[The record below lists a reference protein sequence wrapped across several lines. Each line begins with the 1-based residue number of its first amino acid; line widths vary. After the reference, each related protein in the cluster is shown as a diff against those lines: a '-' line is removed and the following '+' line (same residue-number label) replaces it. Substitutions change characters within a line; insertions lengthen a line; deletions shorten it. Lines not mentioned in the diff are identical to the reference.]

1 MIEPKYHFDWAA
13 SSASRIS
20 FFNAV
25 SVVFSPTFLPA
36 VARRRGLFL
45 RLLGDQC
52 VVGQGQRFGAR
63 FASLTLNDVYRPCFA
78 ETDMRRALIL
88 CAVTLLA
95 VSTGYGQDRD
105 AASLVLR
112 IRLENEA
119 ITPVVAQFLERA
131 IKQAE
136 EQRAQSLVVE
146 LSTPGGYLDATERIV
161 TTMFDS
167 PVPIVVYVSPSGAR
181 SASAGVF
188 VTMAAHV
195 AAMAPATHIGAAHPV
210 QLGMPSELPG
220 THKQPRDEEQ
230 EASETPPQPSV
241 MEQKILN
248 DTVARARAI
257 AEYRGRNAEWAAA
270 AVAENRVDIAKDA
283 LAKGVVDIVAK
294 DVNDLLEQID
304 GRSVTVKRGGIEQTV
319 QLHTKASQIR
329 TLEMWWGEK
338 VLAVISNP
346 NVAML
351 LLMFGVYGILY
362 ELYSPGWGVSGTL
375 GVVSLVLA
383 FFGLSVLPIN
393 YAGLAL
399 VAVAL
404 CLFAAEA
411 FVTSYGALTVSGIV
425 CLILGGTM
433 LVDTP
438 HEFLRV
444 SQSVLIPI
452 AVATGLI
459 VAFLLSSVVKAQR
472 SRVLTGGEGLIGL
485 HGTAPDKFSPRDD
498 HYEGQVF
505 VRGEIWRAV
514 SAEPIAS
521 GQAIEV
527 DKRQGLT
534 LTVSGNGV
542 APQT

>member
-1 MIEPKYHFDWAA
+1 MRQALLVCVIAFGYVASGWSDEPA
-13 SSASRIS
+13 SSA
-20 FFNAV
+20 A
-25 SVVFSPTFLPA
+25 
-36 VARRRGLFL
+36 
-45 RLLGDQC
+45 
-52 VVGQGQRFGAR
+52 
-63 FASLTLNDVYRPCFA
+63 
-78 ETDMRRALIL
+78 
-88 CAVTLLA
+88 
-95 VSTGYGQDRD
+95 
-105 AASLVLR
+105 VLR
-112 IRLENEA
+112 IQLENEA
-119 ITPVVAQFLERA
+119 ITPVVAQFLERG
-131 IKQAE
+131 IREAE
-136 EQRAQSLVVE
+136 EQRAQCLVVE

-161 TTMFDS
+161 TTMYDS

-181 SASAGVF
+181 AASAGVF

-210 QLGMPSELPG
+210 QLGMPTEFPG
-220 THKQPRDEEQ
+220 TREPASDDDGKPS
-230 EASETPPQPSV
+230 EASAPTSV

-257 AEYRGRNAEWAAA
+257 AEYRGRNAEWATA

-283 LAKGVVDIVAK
+283 LEEGVVDFIAK
-294 DVNDLLEQID
+294 DVNDLLDQID

-338 VLAVISNP
+338 LLAVISNP

-351 LLMFGVYGILY
+351 LMMFGIYGILY

-393 YAGLAL
+393 HAGLAL

-404 CLFAAEA
+404 ALFAAEA
-411 FVTSYGALTVSGIV
+411 FATSYGALTVGGIA

-444 SQSVLIPI
+444 SQSVLVPI

-459 VAFLLSSVVKAQR
+459 VAFLVSSVVKAQR
-472 SRVLTGGEGLIGL
+472 GRVQTGGEGLIGML
-485 HGTAPDKFSPRDD
+485 GTAPEEFLPQHD

-514 SAEPIAS
+514 SSQPITS
-521 GQAIEV
+521 KQEIEV
-527 DKRQGLT
+527 KDRQGLT
-534 LTVSGNGV
+534 LTVDSYGTG
-542 APQT
+542 